1 LPLLESKLTTVYLEP
16 VGTGASGLLP
26 DGDYGMKRYAYFAR
40 ALIDL
45 LGVHRPHFLGHSHG
59 GCVGLQLAIDNPGG
73 LGGLILYDSGP
84 VAGPELHHRAAAGL
98 ERFARRHAGR
108 PGVQDAVEAWGEE
121 EAIDKA
127 QVLQQMERMLPVYF
141 ADYWSMEKELGA
153 WKRTIDITIDPARK
167 SEPWDARP
175 ALGTITDPVLI
186 IAGQHDFIGGPHWA
200 RQVRESVTSSRLVVL
215 HRSGHFGHIEEP
227 YAFAQAVADFVR

>member
-1 LPLLESKLTTVYLEP
+1 MTTVGGPLVPGAHSARIDGIVQRYNVAGTGPVCVVHPGGPGINWEYLRLPLLESKLTTVYLEP

-84 VAGPELHHRAAAGL
+84 CSRTGTAPHGGGWARAL
-98 ERFARRHAGR
+98 
-108 PGVQDAVEAWGEE
+108 
-121 EAIDKA
+121 
-127 QVLQQMERMLPVYF
+127 
-141 ADYWSMEKELGA
+141 
-153 WKRTIDITIDPARK
+153 
-167 SEPWDARP
+167 RP
-175 ALGTITDPVLI
+175 AARWQAWSKGRRGSLGR
-186 IAGQHDFIGGPHWA
+186 GRGN
-200 RQVRESVTSSRLVVL
+200 
-215 HRSGHFGHIEEP
+215 
-227 YAFAQAVADFVR
+227 